1 MQTTMNNYLNKVK
14 NLLFGSIKAKLLLN
28 MIGLCLLISLALG
41 FSFIIYAQQMQMEN
55 IRNGAMNLASSAAL
69 LVNGDSYSSIM
80 SEQDPLYKEQVA
92 KLKQLQKDTGVK
104 FIYTLADAGHG
115 KTRFI
120 LDTGAGDDHSPINS
134 EYDCLDEMKIAFSG
148 QASTDKEIC
157 SDQWGSQLSGYA
169 PIKDHTGQVVGIA
182 CVDVDAND
190 IYASTQ
196 KTAMII
202 IVLSLLGIM
211 AGLLL
216 SIYSANQIQRPIE
229 ILKNKLN
236 DLALAGADLTQ
247 RIDIKTGDELEELSK
262 SFNLFLDNLQQ
273 IVLHISESADSID
286 NASKQLHQNSGHIN
300 LTTHQTSAATQEI
313 AAGLQDVAAT
323 TTSITTH
330 IEQIAAALEQSQRQV
345 QKSQQDAKEIE
356 SRAVTVRSNA
366 MQAGQQTRDLHKDI
380 QQKLESAIEQAKVV
394 ERISILTEE
403 IGAIADQTN
412 LLALNAAIE
421 AARAGEQGRGFAVV
435 ADEVRKLAETSSS
448 TVHNIRDLTAQ
459 VQTSIDL
466 LIKNSLGVLDFIQQK
481 VLKDYDQN
489 ELLGQ
494 QYLTDSNII
503 VSLTEQSNKNVTAL
517 NHSVSQI
524 TGSIEVLMAT
534 IAQSAANAQ
543 KIAKDAESSAL
554 AAADVAAVA
563 NHMEENASV
572 LSQLVAR
579 FKT

>member
-1 MQTTMNNYLNKVK
+1 MQATMNNYLYKVR

-28 MIGLCLLISLALG
+28 MIGLCLLISLTLG

-80 SEQDPLYKEQVA
+80 SEQDPLYKEQAA

-202 IVLSLLGIM
+202 LVLSLLGIM

-216 SIYSANQIQRPIE
+216 SVYSANQIQRPIE
-229 ILKNKLN
+229 MLKNKLN

-273 IVLHISESADSID
+273 IVLRISESANSID

-323 TTSITTH
+323 TTRITTNT
-330 IEQIAAALEQSQRQV
+330 EQISAALEQSQNQV
-345 QKSQQDAKEIE
+345 RKSQQDAEEIA

-366 MQAGQQTRDLHKDI
+366 MPAGQQTRDLHNDI
-380 QQKLESAIEQAKVV
+380 QQKLESAIESAG
-394 ERISILTEE
+394 RSIQDLIFRTCLKSKRTSQKSEAACKNAVLSVY
-403 IGAIADQTN
+403 IRYADRTAF
-412 LLALNAAIE
+412 LYNAAI
-421 AARAGEQGRGFAVV
+421 RFFDVLRG
-435 ADEVRKLAETSSS
+435 
-448 TVHNIRDLTAQ
+448 
-459 VQTSIDL
+459 
-466 LIKNSLGVLDFIQQK
+466 
-481 VLKDYDQN
+481 
-489 ELLGQ
+489 
-494 QYLTDSNII
+494 
-503 VSLTEQSNKNVTAL
+503 
-517 NHSVSQI
+517 
-524 TGSIEVLMAT
+524 
-534 IAQSAANAQ
+534 
-543 KIAKDAESSAL
+543 
-554 AAADVAAVA
+554 
-563 NHMEENASV
+563 
-572 LSQLVAR
+572 LV
-579 FKT
+579 